1 MKQLAWACLIM
12 LGAATA
18 NAGTDR
24 IYGKITTTDG
34 DQYQGL
40 IRWDRNEV
48 SWVDQLNGTKE
59 VSRREMKKITRD
71 REKRESRRSTKVR
84 IFGFEVG
91 DNGWD
96 WSEGNFSAETSI
108 RFGHIKKMLPG
119 RDDEL
124 TLILKSGDTVEM
136 TGGSTDFGSGMR
148 ELIIEDEREGETE
161 LTWEDIE
168 EVELLPTPANAK
180 SELGERMYGTLTT
193 RRGEEFTGF
202 VAWDADECL
211 SSDVIDGEDKGK
223 SRKIKMSRIA
233 SIERYSSSGAEIT
246 LASGE
251 TIVLKGTND
260 VDNSNRGIAIE
271 DPALGEVVVE
281 WNEFDKLTF
290 TPAPGTPRYEDF
302 AGGKVLSG
310 TVQTEEGEIYTGDI
324 RWDAD
329 EAYTWEMLNGET
341 RDVKFRIEFGMIKSI
356 TRDSF
361 RESQVTLWDGRTFD
375 LRGSNDVDESN
386 KGIIISQPGKKDI
399 FVDWENFKSL
409 ELSK

>member
-1 MKQLAWACLIM
+1 M